1 MAKQSLKFVL
11 LAFWTVV
18 VGYGC
23 SNGPKANLTPDWDDP
38 QLAVEAVENYM
49 AEALKVQDSG
59 ITRYDNATRQV
70 FYLKPVEVLKSEV
83 RPTGE
88 LVGEVGVRMRSTSNI
103 DVLVDINVAWD
114 TSKFDKDSV
123 KGVFTVAG
131 ISFRQIGDSVRY
143 RWEKK
148 DDFYRKVEAVLQ

>member
-1 MAKQSLKFVL
+1 MVKQGLKFMLV
-11 LAFWTVV
+11 AFWAAVF
-18 VGYGC
+18 GYGC
-23 SNGPKANLTPDWDDP
+23 SRGPKANLKPDWDEP
-38 QLAVEAVENYM
+38 QLAIEAVEKYL

-70 FYLKPVEVLKSEV
+70 FYLKPVEVLKTEV

-88 LVGEVGVRMRSTSNI
+88 LVGEVGVRMRSTANV
-103 DVLVDINVAWD
+103 DVLVDMSVAWD

-131 ISFRQIGDSVRY
+131 MSFRQIGDSVRY

-148 DDFYRKVEAVLQ
+148 DDVYRKVEAVVQ